1 MKLKEKLFPAKDPAI
16 IKIYGR
22 FNCDLEERVRRQ
34 MKEVFA
40 KKEKPDGLILL
51 INSTGGSTR
60 TLTKFTNGLLKLG
73 LPCMGFVEDEALSS
87 GAELLLS
94 CQYRVA
100 TPFAKICFH
109 HGSVDID
116 IDALLDPEILMHISA
131 DALAQKKIYL
141 ERFSRA
147 TGQTIDNTRTIYRAD
162 SMISAV
168 RAVELGILHET
179 TEKIFPCSPEELF

>member
-1 MKLKEKLFPAKDPAI
+1 MELKDKLFPAKNPAI

-22 FNCDLEERVRRQ
+22 FNCDLEERVRKQ
-34 MKEVFA
+34 LKDSFA
-40 KKEKPDGLILL
+40 QKDKPDGLILL

-60 TLTKFTNGLLKLG
+60 TLTKFINGLLKID
-73 LPCMGFVEDEALSS
+73 LPCMGFVEDEALSC

-100 TPFAKICFH
+100 APFAKICFH

-116 IDALLDPEILMHISA
+116 VGDLLDPEIITFISA
-131 DALAQKKIYL
+131 NTVTLNNMYL
-141 ERFSRA
+141 ERFSRV
-147 TGQTIDNTRTIYRAD
+147 TERTMDEARVIYRAD
-162 SMISAV
+162 TLMPAV

-179 TEKIFPCSPEELF
+179 TDKLFPCLPGDF